1 MLFFP
6 PAWLRFWRRTAM
18 RHGWASMFGL
28 FLCGTGRQLTFI
40 NGILPF
46 FSIFADSLDH
56 KKKGK
61 ENLRTGGGKRWREV
75 EKRPTNAV
83 ICAGGHGKRI
93 GQNWCSGN
101 GFDLCS
107 CRIKRRRVW
116 AWCWSCSWSWGQ
128 TPGECFFDR
137 LEMDT
142 RYKMIK
148 QQLQVRMEP
157 LPSATP
163 SESSH
168 PSALTNYLGN
178 LPLTQSIPYS
188 FGCWFV
194 DMPSQIKTF
203 FP

>member
-1 MLFFP
+1 VDQAAFDCHLAGRHIPQLISKRHPEKDASVGKTRLTQLFTLAYCEATRPGQLVNAPPPFFLDGITRIGFVLFFP

-18 RHGWASMFGL
+18 RHGWASMFGI
-28 FLCGTGRQLTFI
+28 FLCGTASRLLTFI

-93 GQNWCSGN
+93 GQNWCAGN

-116 AWCWSCSWSWGQ
+116 AWCWSWSWS
-128 TPGECFFDR
+128 
-137 LEMDT
+137 
-142 RYKMIK
+142 
-148 QQLQVRMEP
+148 
-157 LPSATP
+157 
-163 SESSH
+163 
-168 PSALTNYLGN
+168 
-178 LPLTQSIPYS
+178 
-188 FGCWFV
+188 
-194 DMPSQIKTF
+194 
-203 FP
+203 